1 MSDQSSSYSILHA
14 LLVLHAAGSALP
26 LLTWSMPMRGSCLIN
41 DTTACEP
48 QTLRLDGRAAQNL
61 IDEHLTIISSLGN
74 RLQQLALIGLQH
86 VSDDSLIAALGQ
98 LPMLQV

>member
-1 MSDQSSSYSILHA
+1 MC
-14 LLVLHAAGSALP
+14 
-26 LLTWSMPMRGSCLIN
+26 GSCLVS
-41 DTTACEP
+41 DTSTCEL

-61 IDEHLTIISSLGN
+61 TGEHLTIISSLGN

-98 LPMLQV
+98 LPRLQV